1 MARQRK
7 EKEAKIKLKQ
17 PDRSG
22 PDPSTETLLS
32 IAANRGLLKIPQGKD
47 ESEGHEDEPLTGR
60 LADSILWSITLT
72 MLHFT
77 LDVLV
82 THQYAVELSWP
93 VIFKRTAQAF
103 PSMPLLECIHN
114 SLTKYSYPPTR
125 LLLPP
130 PLRALRSPPTP
141 PPSNTAFAA
150 PAPLLRQQRGCRML
164 LNPRLKHVRVLRSY
178 ETGSSIG
185 LSLDLVSRRAR
196 PRLGGCQFALLP
208 WFPEDR
214 RVRIPLNGPLCIQG
228 NKVQRFGDYTSVNRN
243 YHEIPLSAPLYL
255 S

>member
-103 PSMPLLECIHN
+103 PSMPLL
-114 SLTKYSYPPTR
+114 
-125 LLLPP
+125 
-130 PLRALRSPPTP
+130 
-141 PPSNTAFAA
+141 
-150 PAPLLRQQRGCRML
+150 
-164 LNPRLKHVRVLRSY
+164 
-178 ETGSSIG
+178 
-185 LSLDLVSRRAR
+185 
-196 PRLGGCQFALLP
+196 
-208 WFPEDR
+208 
-214 RVRIPLNGPLCIQG
+214 
-228 NKVQRFGDYTSVNRN
+228 
-243 YHEIPLSAPLYL
+243 
-255 S
+255 